1 MSGRRAAAALRAG
14 IRTYVPIRV
23 PLEVVRKGRTLR
35 IVADQRPSK
44 LARLKKRS
52 CIVGDSEEIRKID
65 WLRQWGPKL

>member
-1 MSGRRAAAALRAG
+1 MRAG

>member
-1 MSGRRAAAALRAG
+1 
-14 IRTYVPIRV
+14 V